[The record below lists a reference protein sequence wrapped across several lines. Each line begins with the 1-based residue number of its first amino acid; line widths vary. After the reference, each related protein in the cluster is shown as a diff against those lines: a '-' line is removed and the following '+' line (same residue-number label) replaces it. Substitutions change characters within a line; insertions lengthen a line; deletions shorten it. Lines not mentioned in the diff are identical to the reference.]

1 MWKKRQVTH
10 KRMAEKV
17 KMLVTQSCLILCDPM
32 DCSPPGASI
41 HGILLARVGLRS
53 LLQGI
58 FPSPGIEPESPEL
71 QVDSL
76 LS

>member
-17 KMLVTQSCLILCDPM
+17 KMLVTQSCLILCDPIY
-32 DCSPPGASI
+32 CSPPGASI

>member
-1 MWKKRQVTH
+1 MEEEADDTH
-10 KRMAEKV
+10 KRMAEKE
-17 KMLVTQSCLILCDPM
+17 KSCPTLGRPTG
-32 DCSPPGASI
+32 CSPSGSSV

-53 LLQGI
+53 LLQGV

-76 LS
+76 PS

>member
-1 MWKKRQVTH
+1 MEEEADDTH

-17 KMLVTQSCLILCDPM
+17 KVLVAQSCPTLGRPTG
-32 DCSPPGASI
+32 CSPSGSSV

-53 LLQGI
+53 LLQGV

-76 LS
+76 PS